1 MNDILSQL
9 ATALVVAL
17 VPVAIGAIGYLVRSV
32 ISLLKAKA
40 TREQFAILEQV
51 ATAAVQAVEQ
61 TLKSAKGAE
70 KKAAALAVVRSALL
84 KKGIALDEAQIEA
97 AIESAVYIEAGIRVD
112 LSAVN
117 SASAVTALPEVD
129 GDVSFEASTGAAE

>member
-17 VPVAIGAIGYLVRSV
+17 VPVAIGAAGYLVRSV
-32 ISLLKAKA
+32 VSLLKAKA

-51 ATAAVQAVEQ
+51 ATAAVQAVAQ
-61 TLKSAKGAE
+61 TLKSAKGVE

-84 KKGIALDEAQIEA
+84 KKGITLDESQIEA

-112 LSAVN
+112 FSKIDG
-117 SASAVTALPEVD
+117 ASAAAALP
-129 GDVSFEASTGAAE
+129 DVTPVVETAGETGA

>member
-17 VPVAIGAIGYLVRSV
+17 VPVAIGAAGYLVRSV
-32 ISLLKAKA
+32 LALLKAKA

-61 TLKSAKGAE
+61 TLKSAKGVE
-70 KKAAALAVVRSALL
+70 KKAAALSVVRSALL
-84 KKGIALDEAQIEA
+84 KKGIVLDESQIEA
-97 AIESAVYIEAGIRVD
+97 AIESAVYIEAGLTVN
-112 LSAVN
+112 LSGVN
-117 SASAVTALPEVD
+117 NAPAATSLPDVD
-129 GDVSFEASTGAAE
+129 GTAGFDSGTGAV

>member
-17 VPVAIGAIGYLVRSV
+17 VPVAIGAIGYVVRSV
-32 ISLLKAKA
+32 VALLKARA

-61 TLKSAKGAE
+61 TLKSAKNAE
-70 KKAAALAVVRSALL
+70 KKAAALSVVRSALL
-84 KKGIALDEAQIEA
+84 KKGITLDEAQIEA

-112 LSAVN
+112 FSAID
-117 SASAVTALPEVD
+117 SAPAATSLPEVTAE
-129 GDVSFEASTGAAE
+129 EAAPTETGGI

>member
-17 VPVAIGAIGYLVRSV
+17 VPVAVGAIGYLVRAV
-32 ISLLKAKA
+32 IGLLKAKA

-70 KKAAALAVVRSALL
+70 KKEAALAVVRSALL
-84 KKGIALDEAQIEA
+84 KKGIVLDEAQIEA
-97 AIESAVYIEAGIRVD
+97 AIEAAVYIEAGISVNV
-112 LSAVN
+112 SAVKD
-117 SASAVTALPEVD
+117 APAAAALPDPDAAIAPGSE
-129 GDVSFEASTGAAE
+129 GTGA